1 MGLSMGGHIDA
12 TFKYVTAYHIAKGG
26 EYVDG
31 IWISDDATPVPFDV
45 NVQPL
50 SDREL
55 NFLQQGG
62 ERIIDPRR
70 MWINSGNMG
79 GVKLGDDWEFYG
91 QRWKTIRVDYRPP
104 HEYLRVTVDRYDD
117 Q

>member
-12 TFKYVTAYHIAKGG
+12 TFKSVTAYHIAKGG

-31 IWISDDATPVPFDV
+31 VWVPASDTPVPFV
-45 NVQPL
+45 ANVQPL

-62 ERIIDPRR
+62 ERIIDPRKVYVNLGA
-70 MWINSGNMG
+70 MVNI
-79 GVKLGDDWEFYG
+79 KLGDDWEFYG
-91 QRWKTIRVDYRPP
+91 QRWKTIRIDYR
-104 HEYLRVTVDRYDD
+104 ESRDYCKVTVDRYDD